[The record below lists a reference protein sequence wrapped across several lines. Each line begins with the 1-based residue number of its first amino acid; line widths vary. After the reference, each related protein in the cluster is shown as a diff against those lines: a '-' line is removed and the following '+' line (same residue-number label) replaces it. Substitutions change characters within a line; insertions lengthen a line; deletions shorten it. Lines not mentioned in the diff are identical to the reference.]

1 MGQHCSCLDHT
12 HKYQRRQ
19 SHVDTLD
26 MERGDSDDD
35 EDDEDE
41 GDQELELLRLRNKA
55 EFGGRSSQRG
65 VLKRVGSAYTSE
77 LVLDGGEEEKG
88 PEELH
93 VRRDSDMEWVHWD
106 VNRHVLPFSRPD
118 DLLRLLQSYQ
128 EATGVD
134 DPKVR
139 TLCMCG
145 INRTNFHMSCLLEW
159 LNRDANCPVCRKYLY
174 FEDA

>member
-19 SHVDTLD
+19 SDNVDTLD

-55 EFGGRSSQRG
+55 EFGGRNSQRA
-65 VLKRVGSAYTSE
+65 VLKRVGSAYTSG

-93 VRRDSDMEWVHWD
+93 VRRDSDVEWVHWD

-128 EATGVD
+128 EATGVVSAVCCGT
-134 DPKVR
+134 K
-139 TLCMCG
+139 TLLSFFVVVS
-145 INRTNFHMSCLLEW
+145 TL
-159 LNRDANCPVCRKYLY
+159 
-174 FEDA
+174 